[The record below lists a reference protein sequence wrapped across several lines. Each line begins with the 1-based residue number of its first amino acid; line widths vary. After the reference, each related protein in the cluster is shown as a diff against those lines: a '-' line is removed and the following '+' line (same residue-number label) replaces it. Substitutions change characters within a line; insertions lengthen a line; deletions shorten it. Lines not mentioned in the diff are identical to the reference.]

1 MPLGARRFRPAADT
15 MKRPRLRTI
24 LLAPFVLFGV
34 FYVVLALVV
43 AFDDGVIEP
52 LIPPVAE
59 PTTIAIFGAS
69 GTAGDGILKAALADP
84 GVETIHVITR
94 RSTPRIA
101 AGAEAGKVI
110 ATPHFDYL
118 DYSALREK
126 IATVDAV
133 FWAIG
138 TSSIGVDEATYARIH
153 VDFPMAFVRE
163 WWSVST
169 KDAISFHYIS
179 SSDISAES
187 DAMWARQKYRAEEAL
202 ISFAADS
209 KLRVIAYRPDYIGP
223 TPAESHLGQE
233 LLYAFFAP
241 VMAAVRA
248 EAIGEAMLETAA
260 RGDRMSHGE
269 RVSTRRIRQLSEA
282 YQLRLQRPA
291 VLSGEA
297 AGANSR

>member
-1 MPLGARRFRPAADT
+1 
-15 MKRPRLRTI
+15 MKRPRLRTL
-24 LLAPFVLFGV
+24 LLAPFVLFGAL
-34 FYVVLALVV
+34 YIALALVV

-52 LIPPVAE
+52 LTPPAAE
-59 PTTIAIFGAS
+59 LATIAIFGAS

-84 GVETIHVITR
+84 GVEAIHVITR

-101 AGAEAGKVI
+101 AGAESGKVI
-110 ATPHFDYL
+110 ATRHLDYL
-118 DYSALREK
+118 DYAALQEK
-126 IATVDAV
+126 IAGVDAV
-133 FWAIG
+133 FWALG

-163 WWSVST
+163 WRDVST

-179 SSDISAES
+179 SSDIAADSG
-187 DAMWARQKYRAEEAL
+187 AMWARQKYRAEESL
-202 ISFAADS
+202 IGFARDS

-223 TPAESHLGQE
+223 TQAESHLGQE

-260 RGDRMSHGE
+260 RGGEMPHGE
-269 RVSTRRIRQLSEA
+269 RISTRRIRLLSEA
-282 YQLRLQRPA
+282 YRRRQSATPGPA
-291 VLSGEA
+291 VATSG
-297 AGANSR
+297 GTR